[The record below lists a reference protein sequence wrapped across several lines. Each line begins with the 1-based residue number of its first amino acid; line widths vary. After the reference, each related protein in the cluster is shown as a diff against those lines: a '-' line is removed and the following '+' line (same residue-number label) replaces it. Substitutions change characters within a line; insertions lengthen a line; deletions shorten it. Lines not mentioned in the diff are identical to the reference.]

1 MKKLL
6 LLFCALWMM
15 GTVGAETIE
24 NKVFIDAA
32 YSGVTTI
39 KVVQSVL
46 PVSVVK
52 TGGAQTKVECRV
64 DYMDIREKNFSI
76 QARKSGSTLE
86 IYQTLRSVSIRRAQG
101 YIRIEAPADVQVV
114 VVSGVAGDV
123 SLQGLRLEGAEVSSV
138 SGDVSLVG
146 VSADD
151 LSVSTVSGD
160 MTLKGITS
168 NLAVVRTTSGNV
180 SLADCTGN
188 KIDVTTVSGDVLAKG
203 SKTGVDFSLVG
214 ASSTSGNVCLFM
226 GPKVRQTSIKSVSG
240 DLRLYLKGDLKSHS
254 YSLSGVSSEIE
265 ISGVARAS
273 RRLELNTSGNGVQVR
288 ANAVSGNIYVGA
300 W

>member
-1 MKKLL
+1 
-6 LLFCALWMM
+6 
-15 GTVGAETIE
+15 
-24 NKVFIDAA
+24 
-32 YSGVTTI
+32 
-39 KVVQSVL
+39 
-46 PVSVVK
+46 
-52 TGGAQTKVECRV
+52 
-64 DYMDIREKNFSI
+64 
-76 QARKSGSTLE
+76 
-86 IYQTLRSVSIRRAQG
+86 
-101 YIRIEAPADVQVV
+101 
-114 VVSGVAGDV
+114 
-123 SLQGLRLEGAEVSSV
+123 
-138 SGDVSLVG
+138 
-146 VSADD
+146 
-151 LSVSTVSGD
+151 

-240 DLRLYLKGDLKSHS
+240 DLRLYLKGDLKGRVMGS
-254 YSLSGVSSEIE
+254 VIE

-288 ANAVSGNIYVGA
+288 ANAVSGDIYVGA

>member
-1 MKKLL
+1 MKKIL

-52 TGGAQTKVECRV
+52 TDGAQTKVECRV

-138 SGDVSLVG
+138 SVNVSLLGFSV
-146 VSADD
+146 DD

-160 MTLKGITS
+160 MSLYCITS
-168 NLAVVRTTSGNV
+168 NLAVVR
-180 SLADCTGN
+180 
-188 KIDVTTVSGDVLAKG
+188 
-203 SKTGVDFSLVG
+203 
-214 ASSTSGNVCLFM
+214 
-226 GPKVRQTSIKSVSG
+226 
-240 DLRLYLKGDLKSHS
+240 
-254 YSLSGVSSEIE
+254 
-265 ISGVARAS
+265 
-273 RRLELNTSGNGVQVR
+273 
-288 ANAVSGNIYVGA
+288 
-300 W
+300 

>member
-1 MKKLL
+1 M
-6 LLFCALWMM
+6 
-15 GTVGAETIE
+15 
-24 NKVFIDAA
+24 
-32 YSGVTTI
+32 
-39 KVVQSVL
+39 
-46 PVSVVK
+46 
-52 TGGAQTKVECRV
+52 
-64 DYMDIREKNFSI
+64 
-76 QARKSGSTLE
+76 
-86 IYQTLRSVSIRRAQG
+86 SIRRAQG

-114 VVSGVAGDV
+114 VVNGVAGDV
-123 SLQGLRLEGAEVSSV
+123 SLQVLRLEGAEVSSV
-138 SGDVSLVG
+138 SGNVSLIG

-180 SLADCTGN
+180 SLADCAGN
-188 KIDVTTVSGDVLAKG
+188 KIDVTTIAGDVLAKG

-214 ASSTSGNVCLFM
+214 VSSTSGNVCLYM
-226 GPKVRQTSIKSVSG
+226 GPKLRQTSIKSVAG
-240 DLRLYLKGDLKSHS
+240 DIRLYLKGDLKSHS
-254 YSLSGVSSEIE
+254 YSLSGMSSEIE

>member
-1 MKKLL
+1 M
-6 LLFCALWMM
+6 
-15 GTVGAETIE
+15 
-24 NKVFIDAA
+24 
-32 YSGVTTI
+32 
-39 KVVQSVL
+39 
-46 PVSVVK
+46 
-52 TGGAQTKVECRV
+52 
-64 DYMDIREKNFSI
+64 
-76 QARKSGSTLE
+76 
-86 IYQTLRSVSIRRAQG
+86 
-101 YIRIEAPADVQVV
+101 
-114 VVSGVAGDV
+114 
-123 SLQGLRLEGAEVSSV
+123 
-138 SGDVSLVG
+138 SLVG

-254 YSLSGVSSEIE
+254 YSLSGMSSEIE

-288 ANAVSGNIYVGA
+288 ANAVSGDIYVGA